1 MKELH
6 LNIVSPERELFNG
19 HIESVTLPGTLGT
32 FTILTHHAPI
42 VSSLLPGRITFRTG
56 GEERQIAI
64 QGGFV
69 EMSDNC
75 VSVCVEEK
83 ED

>member
-6 LNIVSPERELFNG
+6 LNIVSPERELFDG
-19 HIESVTLPGTLGT
+19 PIESVMLPGTLGT

-75 VSVCVEEK
+75 VSVCIEER